1 MRRSFGG
8 SWTPYMSGSFRSCA
22 VAAAAI
28 VLVFLLQRLPAHARD
43 DEAKPLAFTIVAAG
57 KDCPGCVVINA
68 RGEVTDDSSR
78 DFALFVA
85 EGRLKGIL
93 PKEPRRGATRDVN
106 APRVIV
112 AFESIGGKVVPG
124 LVIGRR
130 IRRLGWTTIVGQ
142 GRLTEKGVLFEPAG
156 CYSACSM
163 MMLGGVERFVAPGSK
178 PGVHQF
184 SPQFKDEETFSAS
197 DMNAIVRDYARQ
209 VVGVYDYVQEMG
221 VDIGFFIAT
230 LRTPFNSM
238 DVLSQDRWIKLGL
251 ATNLLPDGDETP
263 IVAVLDAG
271 RAKEAFPLPKV
282 AHADTAELPVDAQP
296 VAASSSAPASDGAWI
311 VRRGEGGSLDARF
324 SDNSISLSLA
334 CVRPD
339 AAKLELIFKALDP
352 INLEHIR
359 AAAFA
364 TKRLGLGGR
373 EIAIA
378 AVAAPGRGEQGV
390 EALLDTRDLKALQ
403 DADALTVAVLDRSGR
418 PAAHVASVS
427 GAGAAKAISDAMAR
441 CGGV

>member
-1 MRRSFGG
+1 MGG
-8 SWTPYMSGSFRSCA
+8 KLRFSIG
-22 VAAAAI
+22 AAAA
-28 VLVFLLQRLPAHARD
+28 LALSALQLGAARA
-43 DEAKPLAFTIVAAG
+43 DEIDTKPLTFTVIAAG
-57 KDCPGCVVINA
+57 KDCPGCVVVNA
-68 RGEVTDDSSR
+68 KGEVTDDSSR

-85 EGRLKGIL
+85 ESRLKGIL
-93 PKEPRRGATRDVN
+93 PKEPRRDLARDAN
-106 APRVIV
+106 AIRVIV

-142 GRLTEKGVLFEPAG
+142 GRLTDKGVMFEPAG

-184 SPQFKDEETFSAS
+184 SPQFKDEESFSAS

-209 VVGVYDYVQEMG
+209 VVGVYDYVHEMG

-238 DVLSQDRWIKLGL
+238 DVLSQDRWMKLGL
-251 ATNLLPDGDETP
+251 ATNLLPDGNETP
-263 IVAVLDAG
+263 VLAVLDAG
-271 RAKEAFPLPKV
+271 RSQDVEPLPKV
-282 AHADTAELPVDAQP
+282 AHADAAELSPAAEP
-296 VAASSSAPASDGAWI
+296 IAASTAAPSSNGAWI
-311 VRRGEGGSLDARF
+311 VRRGEGGALDARF
-324 SDNSISLSLA
+324 SDSSISLSLA

-339 AAKLELIFKALDP
+339 AARLELTFKALDP
-352 INLEHIR
+352 IDLEHIR

-378 AVAAPGRGEQGV
+378 SVTAPGRGEQGV
-390 EALLDTRDLKALQ
+390 EALLDMRDLKALQ
-403 DADALTVAVLDRSGR
+403 DADALTFAVLDRSGR
-418 PAAHVASVS
+418 PAAHVASVTA
-427 GAGAAKAISDAMAR
+427 AGAAKAISDAMAR